1 MFSLNLPTLYLIILD
16 KILGQLPGS
25 CELHP
30 TRQQV
35 SIVIKDSIKLHLNTA
50 GLNVK
55 GIPSHVIVTEELY
68 TVDPGNEK
76 NDFLV
81 IDFL

>member
-16 KILGQLPGS
+16 KVLGQLLRS

-50 GLNVK
+50 GLNVE

-68 TVDPGNEK
+68 AVNSGK
-76 NDFLV
+76 GK
-81 IDFL
+81 IQ

>member
-1 MFSLNLPTLYLIILD
+1 MFCLNFPSLYLIILD
-16 KILGQLPGS
+16 KILGELLRS

-50 GLNVK
+50 GLNVE
-55 GIPSHVIVTEELY
+55 GIPSHVVVTKELDA
-68 TVDPGNEK
+68 VNSGK
-76 NDFLV
+76 GK
-81 IDFL
+81 I